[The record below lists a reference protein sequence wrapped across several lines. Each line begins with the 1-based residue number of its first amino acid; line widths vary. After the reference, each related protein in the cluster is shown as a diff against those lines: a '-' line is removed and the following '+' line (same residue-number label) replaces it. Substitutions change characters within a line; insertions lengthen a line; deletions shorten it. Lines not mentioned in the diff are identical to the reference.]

1 MDPKQQS
8 ILIVDDESQVRGV
21 IGAIVNMEGYLY
33 SMAEDAETALE
44 ILAVQEVDLLISDI
58 NMKGMTGMELLRLV
72 LNRYPDIAVIM
83 VTGIDDRETA
93 IETLHMGAYG
103 YVTKPFQANELIIN
117 IANALRRRQL
127 EIENRRHRENLE
139 SLVEER
145 TSELHKSRD
154 ESIHILSKAAEF
166 RDNETAKHT
175 IRMGHYTERL
185 AFLSGLPEALCQ
197 NLKHAAPL
205 HDVGKIGISDSILL
219 KPGKLT
225 VEEFE
230 AMKAHCE
237 IGYRI
242 LAESTSDVLSLGAEI
257 ALTHHEKF
265 AGNGYPR
272 GLAGENIP
280 ISGRIAAICDV
291 FDALTSERV
300 YKKAIPPEEALII
313 MNEGRGT
320 HFDPRLYDL
329 FVDHFPTFVQI
340 RTKFAD

>member
-1 MDPKQQS
+1 MDQKQQS
-8 ILIVDDESQVRGV
+8 ILIVDDESQVRAV
-21 IGAIVNMEGYLY
+21 IGAIVKMEGYLCC
-33 SMAEDAETALE
+33 MAEDAESALE
-44 ILAVQEVDLLISDI
+44 ILAKQQVDLLISDI
-58 NMKGMTGMELLRLV
+58 NMQGMTGMELLRLV
-72 LNRYPDIAVIM
+72 LNRYPDLAVIM
-83 VTGIDDRETA
+83 VTGIDDRATA
-93 IETLHMGAYG
+93 IETLQMGAYG

-145 TSELHKSRD
+145 TQELYKSRD

-185 AFLSGLPEALCQ
+185 ARLWGLPNHFCQ

-225 VEEFE
+225 PDEFE
-230 AMKAHCE
+230 TMKTHCE

-242 LAESTSDVLSLGAEI
+242 LAESTSEVLALGAEI
-257 ALTHHEKF
+257 ALNHHEKF
-265 AGNGYPR
+265 DGSGYPR
-272 GLAGENIP
+272 GLAGEDIP
-280 ISGRIAAICDV
+280 VPGRIAAICDV

-300 YKKAIPPEEALII
+300 YKKAIPPDEALLI
-313 MNEGRGT
+313 MTEGRGS
-320 HFDPRLYDL
+320 HFDPRLFDL
-329 FVDHFPTFVQI
+329 FVDNFTIFSEI
-340 RTKFAD
+340 RTRFAD